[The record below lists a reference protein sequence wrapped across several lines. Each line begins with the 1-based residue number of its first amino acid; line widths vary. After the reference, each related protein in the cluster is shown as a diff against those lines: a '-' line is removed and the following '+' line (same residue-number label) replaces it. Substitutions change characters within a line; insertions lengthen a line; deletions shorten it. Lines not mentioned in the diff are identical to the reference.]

1 MKNILKETAKD
12 ELSGR
17 TKYVFQF
24 VQKEDLKGK
33 KILDIGCGFGWFEYN
48 ALDMG
53 IDHIW
58 GIELSEKDL
67 ATAKMGVKSKKVT
80 FGKGSAIS
88 LPYEDDFFDC
98 VVSWDV
104 IEHIPP
110 NTEMQML
117 KEISRVLKRGGAVY
131 LSTPYRSFLGTV
143 LDPAWWLIKHRHY
156 TKQKIR
162 SIIETNTR
170 LKLTE
175 IQVRG
180 GVLGYLKYA

>member
-1 MKNILKETAKD
+1 
-12 ELSGR
+12 
-17 TKYVFQF
+17 
-24 VQKEDLKGK
+24 
-33 KILDIGCGFGWFEYN
+33 
-48 ALDMG
+48 MG

-88 LPYEDDFFDC
+88 LPFEDDFFDC

-131 LSTPYRSFLGTV
+131 LSTPYRSF
-143 LDPAWWLIKHRHY
+143 
-156 TKQKIR
+156 
-162 SIIETNTR
+162 
-170 LKLTE
+170 
-175 IQVRG
+175 
-180 GVLGYLKYA
+180 